1 MLSLL
6 PGCRSVWLL
15 LELQTLCSLSTL
27 CMLILVW
34 SEGCDFS
41 LLAVCSH
48 FEMLL
53 DLLPFSVH
61 SGLFLDPLFFSEA
74 EAEEHNNAV

>member
-1 MLSLL
+1 
-6 PGCRSVWLL
+6 
-15 LELQTLCSLSTL
+15 
-27 CMLILVW
+27 MLILVW

-61 SGLFLDPLFFSEA
+61 LGLFLDPLFFSEA
-74 EAEEHNNAV
+74 ETEEHNNAV